1 MLKIL
6 DIGLSL
12 LAISIGVLHSF
23 IVAPQV
29 YTTLTPD
36 AFWFFAAGLAVIF
49 TGVLNG
55 LRIAYGLQAKGV
67 YWAALLAS
75 LMMLGLIAVFAW
87 SQKAVTDPVVLLQ
100 LVTYAGLVVM
110 SLMRRV

>member
-1 MLKIL
+1 MLKML

-12 LAISIGVLHSF
+12 LAIAIGVLHSF
-23 IVAPQV
+23 IVAPQI
-29 YTTLTPD
+29 YKSLTLD
-36 AFWFFAAGLAVIF
+36 AFWFFAAGLAIIF

-55 LRIAYGLQAKGV
+55 LRIAYGSLAKGV
-67 YWAALLAS
+67 YWSALFAS
-75 LMMLGLIAVFAW
+75 LTMLGLIAVFAW